1 MYDPDAPIEQN
12 YARLG
17 TIVGH
22 EVSHSFDTTG
32 YAFDSEGLAYGWFTN
47 EDEVALRQR
56 SDKLASYYSKLMYLP
71 RNNMPYTGTT
81 VQGEAI
87 SDMGGVKCM
96 LTLAEEIPDFD
107 YDLFFRSF
115 ASMWA
120 RQTSYSVESN
130 QAGQDEHPLG
140 FFRTNV
146 TLQQFDKFFETYGI
160 GPGDGMYLA
169 PEDRILV
176 W

>member
-1 MYDPDAPIEQN
+1 
-12 YARLG
+12 
-17 TIVGH
+17 
-22 EVSHSFDTTG
+22 
-32 YAFDSEGLAYGWFTN
+32 
-47 EDEVALRQR
+47 
-56 SDKLASYYSKLMYLP
+56 
-71 RNNMPYTGTT
+71 MPYVGTT
-81 VQGEAI
+81 IQGEAI
-87 SDMGGVKCM
+87 SDMGGMKCM
-96 LTLAEEIPDFD
+96 LALAEDIPDFD

-120 RQTSYSVESN
+120 RQTSYSMESS
-130 QAGQDEHPLG
+130 QARDDEHPLG

>member
-1 MYDPDAPIEQN
+1 M
-12 YARLG
+12 L
-17 TIVGH
+17 
-22 EVSHSFDTTG
+22 
-32 YAFDSEGLAYGWFTN
+32 GLA
-47 EDEVALRQR
+47 ED
-56 SDKLASYYSKLMYLP
+56 
-71 RNNMPYTGTT
+71 
-81 VQGEAI
+81 
-87 SDMGGVKCM
+87 
-96 LTLAEEIPDFD
+96 IPDFD

-120 RQTSYSVESN
+120 RQTSYNVESN
-130 QAGQDEHPLG
+130 QASNDEHPLG

>member
-1 MYDPDAPIEQN
+1 MPGNPMTYDGKIA
-12 YARLG
+12 
-17 TIVGH
+17 
-22 EVSHSFDTTG
+22 
-32 YAFDSEGLAYGWFTN
+32 
-47 EDEVALRQR
+47 
-56 SDKLASYYSKLMYLP
+56 
-71 RNNMPYTGTT
+71 
-81 VQGEAI
+81 QGEAM

-107 YDLFFRSF
+107 YDLFFRSY
-115 ASMWA
+115 ASLWVY
-120 RQTSYSVESN
+120 QTSFMMEN
-130 QAGQDEHPLG
+130 HRAQDEHPIG
-140 FFRTNV
+140 FLRTNV